1 MERDSSTGSGSSRAT
16 SWGFA
21 LLLFAA
27 LATFAFAQRGQNPST
42 SGDNIILVTLDGAR
56 TEEVFGGLDLE
67 IFRSTLKA
75 DAKAEDHPVYRR
87 YWAGSREERRRKL
100 MPFFWTLVTDQGSI
114 AGDRQLDSIVKLG
127 NRHWFSYPGY
137 AEILLGEPHDDRIKS
152 NDPIRNPYPTL
163 LETIRARL
171 NLPREKVAVFA
182 SWSVFNEIVEHTE
195 GTIFANAGVEPLD
208 SADPRVKEIDRLQR
222 EVPTPWEGTRFDAF
236 TFRLAMAH
244 LAAAK
249 PRVLYLAF
257 DETDDWAHDGRYD
270 RVLDAYARTDEFLK
284 ELWTWVGER
293 SGLPRPNAPARHDGS
308 RPRANRAGLARP
320 RIARG
325 GVRRRLDGVRVA
337 PDDAARRMAGRSAA
351 LHEPDRGDAR
361 VVGRSRL
368 EQRASECRER
378 SCWSLVIGHWSPVVG
393 CETNYQSF
401 HQRPRGQ
408 QPSTSD

>member
-284 ELWTWVGER
+284 ELWTWVENDPAYRGRTHLLVTTDHGRGRTARDWRDHGSRAAGSEDVWMAFVSHRMTQRGEWR
-293 SGLPRPNAPARHDGS
+293 GGPPLSTSQIAATLASWVGVDWSSEHPNAG
-308 RPRANRAGLARP
+308 N
-320 RIARG
+320 
-325 GVRRRLDGVRVA
+325 V
-337 PDDAARRMAGRSAA
+337 
-351 LHEPDRGDAR
+351 
-361 VVGRSRL
+361 VVGR
-368 EQRASECRER
+368 
-378 SCWSLVIGHWSPVVG
+378 
-393 CETNYQSF
+393 
-401 HQRPRGQ
+401 
-408 QPSTSD
+408 